1 MAHARRVLT
10 MKRVAMLFA
19 GMSLAT
25 PAHAVDSSGWLKERM
40 YRVAMA
46 AGQDAEP
53 VRATLSDEMVLRL
66 DQPGGTIAVPRAL
79 IALAPS
85 PEAIDG
91 LLALILSY
99 SVPLKAETR
108 GNGRGVAIGASGGA
122 LPGNEDRTRPRSAS
136 SDRAPATPA
145 PDPAAQRKQR
155 AWRGVGWYS
164 RTRGCTAMLVEYLRL
179 IALGGSAE
187 IAGKRVTWRAS
198 RSAREILTDMGT
210 LAYPSGEQCRART
223 DPEFEAVKADAA
235 ASVPAS
241 ATGPQ
246 FGP

>member
-1 MAHARRVLT
+1 MIRLALPFAAMALMA
-10 MKRVAMLFA
+10 A
-19 GMSLAT
+19 
-25 PAHAVDSSGWLKERM
+25 PAHAVDSAGWLKERM

-53 VRATLSDEMVLRL
+53 VRATLSDEMALRL

-79 IALAPS
+79 VALAPS

-91 LLALILSY
+91 LLALMLSY
-99 SVPLKAETR
+99 SVPLKVEAR

-122 LPGNEDRTRPRSAS
+122 SGSARPEDEDRTRLRAAPPSERAS
-136 SDRAPATPA
+136 DPPAR
-145 PDPAAQRKQR
+145 DPAAQRKQR
-155 AWRGVGWYS
+155 AWRGVGWYT
-164 RTRGCTAMLVEYLRL
+164 RTRGCTAMLVDYLRL
-179 IALGGSAE
+179 IASGGTAM
-187 IAGKRVTWRAS
+187 IAGKSVTWRAS
-198 RSAREILTDMGT
+198 RPARDILTDMGT

-223 DPEFEAVKADAA
+223 DPEFEAVRADAA
-235 ASVPAS
+235 AAIPVS